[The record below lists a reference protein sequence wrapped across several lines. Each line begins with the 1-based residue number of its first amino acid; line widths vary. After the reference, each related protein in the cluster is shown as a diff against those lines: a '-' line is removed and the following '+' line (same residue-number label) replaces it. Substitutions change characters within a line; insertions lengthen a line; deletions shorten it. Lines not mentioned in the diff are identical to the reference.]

1 MQMKSCIMHVVEP
14 DARPKKVGRILAELK
29 AELEVC
35 WLRILILHVLL
46 ASWGENPFS
55 HLWRVWENF

>member
-1 MQMKSCIMHVVEP
+1 MKSCIMHVVEP

-35 WLRILILHVLL
+35 SVTYTDTACTPGLLGRESVLSSL
-46 ASWGENPFS
+46 ARLGK
-55 HLWRVWENF
+55 NF

>member
-1 MQMKSCIMHVVEP
+1 MHVVEP

-35 WLRILILHVLL
+35 WLRILILHTPGLL
-46 ASWGENPFS
+46 GRRNPFS